1 MSTQE
6 APVLAGVYA
15 LRGIDV
21 DEEPERTKPMV
32 GRRNL
37 IDRKSGFRLV
47 KNVYS
52 STTGGVARE
61 VYEVLDLIE
70 GYVPSDKTPQMSA
83 NLIKG
88 DLERRIKPGQEWFW
102 TGEWQAA
109 EKEAEA
115 DLQAGRFET
124 FKTMEDFLADLE

>member
-6 APVLAGVYA
+6 AQVLAGVYVP
-15 LRGIDV
+15 RGIDV
-21 DEEPERTKPMV
+21 DEEPERSKPMV
-32 GRRNL
+32 GMRNP
-37 IDRKSGFRLV
+37 ISRKSGFQLV

-52 STTGGVARE
+52 STTGSVARE
-61 VYEVLDLIE
+61 VYEILDLIE
-70 GYVPSDKTPQMSA
+70 GYVPSDKTPQMSE

-88 DLERRIKPGQEWFW
+88 DLGRRIKPGQEWFW

-124 FKTMEDFLADLE
+124 FDTMEDFVADLE